1 MQTRQ
6 VIFEALKNI
15 FTSALTVHT
24 IDSNNSAMEL
34 EYDMIADEIIFQLN
48 ENGYSIV
55 ESKNNV

>member
-34 EYDMIADEIIFQLN
+34 DYDMIADEIIFQLN